1 MTFLSALLLGLL
13 ASAHCAAMCGG
24 LQSVLQQT
32 MVIRSAQ
39 QAYLH
44 LLALNFGRL
53 SIYCLAGSLLAVLGG
68 SIVGLID
75 VPQLT
80 RTARYFTA
88 IVLILIGV
96 QLLLPNV
103 RLFAW
108 LELFTKSAWQR
119 IQRYMPK
126 SDDNH
131 LRGSYLRGLIWGFL
145 PCGLVY
151 SVLLTTL
158 FADGSLQGALIMLG
172 FGLGTLPAMLL
183 TGGLYLHLRTMI
195 RNKVVQIFAGVIFI
209 QGGVLMIAAPWF
221 TNMEFMRAYPQLM
234 SGLFCIS

>member
-24 LQSVLQQT
+24 LQSALQQT
-32 MVIRSAQ
+32 VVIRSAQ
-39 QAYLH
+39 QAYFH
-44 LLALNFGRL
+44 LLALNLGRL
-53 SIYCLAGSLLAVLGG
+53 SIYCLAGSLVALLGG
-68 SIVGLID
+68 SIVDLID
-75 VPQLT
+75 LPMVA

-88 IVLILIGV
+88 LVLILIGI
-96 QLLLPNV
+96 QLLLPNI

-108 LELFTKSAWQR
+108 LELLTKGWWQR
-119 IQRYMPK
+119 VQQYMPQ
-126 SDDNH
+126 SDSS
-131 LRGSYLRGLIWGFL
+131 RPGQSYLRGLIWGFL

-158 FADGSLQGALIMLG
+158 FADGSLQGMLIMLG

-195 RNKVVQIFAGVIFI
+195 RNKAVQIFAGIIFV
-209 QGGVLMIAAPWF
+209 QGGVLMITAPWF
-221 TNMEFMRAYPQLM
+221 TDMEFMRAYPQLM

>member
-32 MVIRSAQ
+32 VVIRSTQ
-39 QAYLH
+39 QAYFH

-53 SIYCLAGSLLAVLGG
+53 SIYCLAGSLLALLGG
-68 SIVGLID
+68 SIVDYVD
-75 VPQLT
+75 VPLLT
-80 RTARYFTA
+80 RSARTFTA
-88 IVLILIGV
+88 IVLIVIGI
-96 QLLLPNV
+96 QLLLPSI

-108 LELFTKSAWQR
+108 LELLTRGGWRR
-119 IQRYMPK
+119 IQRYLPR
-126 SDDNH
+126 SDDNR
-131 LRGSYLRGLIWGFL
+131 LRRSYLGGLIWGFL

-158 FADGSLQGALIMLG
+158 FANSSLQGALIMLG
-172 FGLGTLPAMLL
+172 FGLGTLPAMVL

-195 RNKVVQIFAGVIFI
+195 RNKAVQIFAGIIFI
-209 QGGVLMIAAPWF
+209 QGGMLIIAAPWF
-221 TNMEFMRAYPQLM
+221 TNMDFMRAYPQLM

>member
-1 MTFLSALLLGLL
+1 MNGLSALLLGLL

-24 LQSVLQQT
+24 LQSALQQT
-32 MVIRSAQ
+32 VVIRSAQ

-44 LLALNFGRL
+44 LLALNLGRL
-53 SIYCLAGSLLAVLGG
+53 SIYCLAGSLLAMLGG
-68 SIVGLID
+68 SIVDLID
-75 VPQLT
+75 VPLLT

-96 QLLLPNV
+96 QLLLPGI

-108 LELFTKSAWQR
+108 LEVLTMGWWQR
-119 IQRYMPK
+119 IQGYMPK
-126 SDDNH
+126 SDGN
-131 LRGSYLRGLIWGFL
+131 RPVQSYLRGLIWGFL

-158 FADGSLQGALIMLG
+158 FADSSLQGMLVMLG

-195 RNKVVQIFAGVIFI
+195 GNKGVQIFAGIIFI
-209 QGGVLMIAAPWF
+209 QGGILMIAAPWF
-221 TNMEFMRAYPQLM
+221 TDMEFMRAYPQLM